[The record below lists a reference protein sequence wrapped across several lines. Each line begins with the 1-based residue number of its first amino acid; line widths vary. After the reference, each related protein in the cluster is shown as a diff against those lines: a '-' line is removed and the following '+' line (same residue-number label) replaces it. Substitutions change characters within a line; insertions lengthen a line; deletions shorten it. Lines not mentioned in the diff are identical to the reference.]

1 MNTPATLSIN
11 GSDLLTHSRMQT
23 YRTCA
28 RKHQYQYELGVRPS
42 SSADFFRLGAAVH
55 TGIDVW
61 NKTGEADK
69 AIHDATSPYHAA
81 VMQASSAEL
90 ANAIELERETVVA
103 LLNGYFAAW
112 AWDRHEDAEHP
123 LTPVEIIASE
133 LSFDLPITNP
143 ETGATSRTFRVAGKI
158 DGIVRHRAAPRR
170 PPRRHGAQDHRRQ
183 HRLRLRLLA
192 PATHRPPDQ
201 PLHARGQR
209 AWPRRSDRSLQR
221 HPQAQYRPK
230 ADPATRLERDQDRRG
245 RERHASHEERR
256 HAARKWRRR
265 EGLQTQ
271 AADRGARRVRTAA
284 RRGHHRPPRVLLR
297 PPRDSPPDRGP

>member
-123 LTPVEIIASE
+123 LTPAYTRGDHRVGTVIRPS
-133 LSFDLPITNP
+133 DHQPRDWRNLPHVP
-143 ETGATSRTFRVAGKI
+143 RRWQ
-158 DGIVRHRAAPRR
+158 DRRHRAASCGSATAASPSWSTR
-170 PPRRHGAQDHRRQ
+170 PPATASTP
-183 HRLRLRLLA
+183 A
-192 PATHRPPDQ
+192 PITGSGYASTT
-201 PLHARGQR
+201 
-209 AWPRRSDRSLQR
+209 RSASTCS
-221 HPQAQYRPK
+221 RPK
-230 ADPATRLERDQDRRG
+230 SLATTFRPFSTTSS
-245 RERHASHEERR
+245 ASPVSPQSRSR
-256 HAARKWRRR
+256 YSTRTGSRSSR
-265 EGLQTQ
+265 T
-271 AADRGARRVRTAA
+271 RTACE
-284 RRGHHRPPRVLLR
+284 
-297 PPRDSPPDRGP
+297 S